1 MSGDLSL
8 AVLCFLGG
16 CALSIVLTGAIL
28 PVLRRVAVHQR
39 VRDDG
44 PPTHLAKSGTPSMG
58 GIAILVAVVLV
69 ALVALSVLGKLNGRI
84 AAILAFAAAMAL
96 VGFADDY
103 AKLVKRGPYGFKA
116 RYRII
121 VEVLLAAGLVW
132 YLGSSPADALV
143 PGLTIEFPTAWAWL
157 WPVFAVFV
165 LVGSANAVNI
175 TDGLDGLAGGLV
187 AICGVPLALA
197 CLGMGHGELGLLAL
211 VVSGASAGFLWS
223 NANPAKV
230 FMGDV
235 GSMGLGALLGAIAVA
250 ARVEMLFALIG
261 LIFVVE
267 VLSVIGQVISF
278 RTTGKRI
285 LKMAPLHHH
294 LELSGWA
301 EPTIVVRFW
310 VIGGCLAAVGLLVLS
325 LVTG

>member
-16 CALSIVLTGAIL
+16 CVLSVVLTGAIL
-28 PVLRRVAVHQR
+28 PALRRAAVHQR

-44 PPTHLAKSGTPSMG
+44 PPTHLAKTGTPSMG

-96 VGFADDY
+96 VGFGDDY

-121 VEVLLAAGLVW
+121 VEILLAAGLVW
-132 YLGSSPADALV
+132 YLGSSPPDAV
-143 PGLTIEFPTAWAWL
+143 VAGLTIKFPTAWAWL
-157 WPVFAVFV
+157 WPIFAVFV
-165 LVGSANAVNI
+165 LVGSANAVNL
-175 TDGLDGLAGGLV
+175 TDGLDGLAAGLV

-197 CLGMGHGELGLLAL
+197 CFGMGHEELALLAL
-211 VVSGASAGFLWS
+211 VVSGASAGFLWF

-310 VIGGCLAAVGLLVLS
+310 VIGVCLAGVGLVVLS
-325 LVTG
+325 LVAG